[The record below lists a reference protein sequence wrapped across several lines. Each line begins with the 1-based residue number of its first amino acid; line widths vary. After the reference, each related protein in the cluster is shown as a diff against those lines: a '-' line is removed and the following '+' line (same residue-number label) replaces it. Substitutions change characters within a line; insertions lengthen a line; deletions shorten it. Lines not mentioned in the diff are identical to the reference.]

1 MAGLGTILGVVGSVV
16 SAVGTIAA
24 GQASRRDAEFQAKQL
39 DIQAKAEFAAGQRE
53 AEEIERNKKLVLSRQ
68 QALAAASGMGA
79 DDPTIVTI
87 AAETAGY
94 GKYQELS
101 ALAAGEMR
109 QRQAQYAAASARAT
123 GRADAA
129 GAWFSGAGTIIGGFA
144 NAFQERYGNGG
155 WRRPAAMGAAS
166 SWWH

>member
-79 DDPTIVTI
+79 DDPTIVTM
-87 AAETAGY
+87 AAEIAGF

-109 QRQAQYAAASARAT
+109 QRRAEYDAASARAT
-123 GRADAA
+123 GQATATGSLLSA
-129 GAWFSGAGTIIGGFA
+129 GGTIIGGVA

-155 WRRPAAMGAAS
+155 WRRPATMGAAS
-166 SWWH
+166 SWYS